1 MQSTIVAEEQQFFLP
16 DETIVTDEEILT
28 RKKRAKERAQAE
40 AHALIT
46 ATIQEANL
54 IPINKT
60 SYELGAI
67 NENARIRNEQD
78 AVIILKAMKA
88 KLANEEHDEHL
99 LKTNPRAQ
107 KLLKHETRITIKD
120 GVLMRKYYGECGQ
133 TIHHQIIL
141 PTQINP
147 ELLKTLHGATA
158 KHPGITKMIQ
168 ECRAKYCHPGLAK
181 HIKNG

>member
-1 MQSTIVAEEQQFFLP
+1 MQSTNVAEEKQQFFLS
-16 DETIVTDEEILT
+16 DETTETDEEILT
-28 RKKRAKERAQAE
+28 RKQRSKERAQAE

-54 IPINKT
+54 IPIKKT

-67 NENARIRNEQD
+67 KENARIRNEQD
-78 AVIILKAMKA
+78 AVIILKAIKA

-120 GVLMRKYYGECGQ
+120 GVLMRKY
-133 TIHHQIIL
+133 
-141 PTQINP
+141 
-147 ELLKTLHGATA
+147 
-158 KHPGITKMIQ
+158 
-168 ECRAKYCHPGLAK
+168 
-181 HIKNG
+181 